1 MAGTP
6 INNQDY
12 LWSYRKEALKALEAA
27 RAGKKLTYDELAKR
41 LDVSEVWLGS
51 AFHGQQYMPLE
62 LTVKLA
68 KELGTSP
75 EVTAVLAEHPYKGN
89 VDPILYRL
97 HEMMDVYGPTIK
109 AIIHEKFADGN
120 GIMSAIDFTVDVKK
134 VENPKGDRVVITLDG
149 KFLPYSCA
157 GKYPW

>member
-6 INNQDY
+6 LNNKDY
-12 LWSYRKEALKALEAA
+12 LWSYRGEALAALETA
-27 RAGKKLTYDELAKR
+27 RDSKKLTYEELAKR
-41 LDVSEVWLGS
+41 LGVSEVWLAS
-51 AFHGQQYMPLE
+51 AFKGQQYMPAE
-62 LTVKLA
+62 LTLKLA

-75 EVTAVLAEHPYKGN
+75 EVTAALQDHPFKGN
-89 VDPILYRL
+89 ADPILYRL
-97 HEMMDVYGPTIK
+97 HEMIDVYGPSIK

-120 GIMSAIDFTVDVKK
+120 GIMSAIDFSIDVKK

-149 KFLPYSCA
+149 KFLPYSYA

>member
-6 INNQDY
+6 VNNQDY
-12 LWSYRKEALKALEAA
+12 LWSYRGEALQALEAA
-27 RAGKKLTYDELAKR
+27 RTARNLSYEALANR
-41 LDVSEVWLGS
+41 LGVSEVWLAS
-51 AFHGQQYMPLE
+51 AFHGQQYMPAE
-62 LTVKLA
+62 LTAKLA
-68 KELGTSP
+68 AELGLAP
-75 EVTAVLAEHPYKGN
+75 AATAVLSEHPYKGN

-97 HEMMDVYGPTIK
+97 HEMIDVYGPSIK

-120 GIMSAIDFTVDVKK
+120 GIMSAIDFSVDVKK

-149 KFLPYSCA
+149 KFLPYSYS